1 MCGTSNPQSPASR
14 AVAAFHRRAD
24 PLAAVFQL
32 RRLCEHRSIPAEAGS
47 SVVPPTVSES
57 APARPHRTSSPA
69 PSPAAQVSRGH
80 FVVGVVFGLLGSG
93 GETLTAGWP
102 IVSWPV
108 PSLQSGWL
116 WHSWSLYRSTDMHW
130 ALGSR
135 ARQGDAP
142 PTIAYCSIRILS
154 GLSRICDTR
163 NRSNFLDF
171 GAHIPIPFLDSISGV
186 HLVVHLMCGRL
197 RGGGDTRHFLG
208 TLSAP
213 HDENSAP
220 RKLCGKRAGRT
231 PAWSLAITQQ

>member
-14 AVAAFHRRAD
+14 AVAAFQRLLTLWPQSSSSAAYASTGRYRLKRGAPWCHQQSLSQRQPVLTAP
-24 PLAAVFQL
+24 PL
-32 RRLCEHRSIPAEAGS
+32 R
-47 SVVPPTVSES
+47 
-57 APARPHRTSSPA
+57 

-163 NRSNFLDF
+163 NRSNF
-171 GAHIPIPFLDSISGV
+171 
-186 HLVVHLMCGRL
+186 
-197 RGGGDTRHFLG
+197 
-208 TLSAP
+208 
-213 HDENSAP
+213 
-220 RKLCGKRAGRT
+220 
-231 PAWSLAITQQ
+231 